1 MATYGTQNICIVGG
15 GSSGWMVASTLIKY
29 FPERNITLIESP
41 KIPNVGVG
49 ESTTSMMRTFIN
61 SHLGI
66 PDTEFLPEVDGV
78 YKQTVRF
85 EDFKEVGDG
94 GWHYPF
100 GSPYFRF
107 EGTRWETWSIKKHYY
122 PETPVQDF
130 ARTFVPQV
138 TLAEQNK
145 ISENKHGQFDN
156 FRFNQDLGYHL
167 NANKFWKFLKEKYAM
182 PRGVKHISAEVL
194 KVNVNDKGVE
204 SLELDNGQTFTADL
218 YIDCSGFKSILLGEA
233 MKEEFV
239 DISYWLPN
247 NKAWATPTPYKEE
260 YKYEQMRPYTNC
272 TALKNGWAWHTPVWS
287 RIGNGYSYSD
297 KYTTD
302 EEALEE
308 FKQYL
313 MSDKVPGHYTKE
325 EVDSFPYFNVPYKAG
340 YYKRNFV
347 KNVFAIGLSGGFLEP
362 LEGTGL
368 LFVSTPILELCKH
381 LKRPK
386 ITQYSIDLLNH
397 LMFYIFEGWKDFL
410 TSFYHLSMRDD
421 SQYWDEIT
429 SKSYYLGNF
438 KHEKDWAG
446 NWQNFYEAIG
456 RDETSSILPD
466 TAGFIYVSHGMEGSF
481 DLDQTIVDRTYHV
494 DATDFAV
501 IKDAIKEGQEADQ
514 ARWLLA
520 AKEEL
525 HVYDYLNKY
534 IYKEDNK

>member
-15 GSSGWMVASTLIKY
+15 GSSGWMAAAALIRY
-29 FPERNITLIESP
+29 YPERNITLIESP
-41 KIPNVGVG
+41 KLPNIGVG

-66 PDTEFLPEVDGV
+66 PDTEFLPEVDGI
-78 YKQTVRF
+78 YKQSVRF

-107 EGTRWETWSIKKHYY
+107 EGTRWETWSIKKHFW
-122 PETPVQDF
+122 PETPVTDF
-130 ARTFVPQV
+130 ARTFCPQI
-138 TLAEQNK
+138 TLAEKYK
-145 ISENKHGQFDN
+145 ISENQHNQFDN
-156 FRFNQDLGYHL
+156 FRFHQDMGYHL
-167 NANKFWKFLKEKYAM
+167 NANKFWVYLKEKYAI

-218 YIDCSGFKSILLGEA
+218 YIDCSGFKSILLGQA
-233 MKEEFV
+233 LGEEFV

-260 YKYEQMRPYTNC
+260 YKYEQMRPFTNC
-272 TALKNGWAWHTPVWS
+272 TALKHGWAWHTPVWS
-287 RIGNGYSYSD
+287 RIGNGYSFSD

-313 MSDKVPGHYTKE
+313 MSDKVPGHYTRE
-325 EVDSFPYFNVPYKAG
+325 EVDNFPYFLVPYKAG
-340 YYKRNFV
+340 YYKRQFV
-347 KNVFAIGLSGGFLEP
+347 KNVFAIGLSAGFLEP

-368 LFVSTPILELCKH
+368 LFVQTPILELIKYI
-381 LKRPK
+381 KRPK
-386 ITQYSIDLLNH
+386 ITQYTIDLLNH

-421 SQYWDEIT
+421 SPYWDEIT
-429 SKSYYLGNF
+429 SKQYFLGNT
-438 KHEKDWAG
+438 KYEKDWAG
-446 NWQNFYEAIG
+446 NWQNFYEAVG

-481 DLDQTIVDRTYHV
+481 DLDQSVVDRTWWV
-494 DATDFAV
+494 DGTDFSV
-501 IKDAIKEGQEADQ
+501 IKDVIKEGQEADQ
-514 ARWLLA
+514 ARWALA
-520 AKEEL
+520 AEQEL
-525 HVYDYLNKY
+525 HVYDYLKKY
-534 IYKEDNK
+534 FFKEKSE

>member
-1 MATYGTQNICIVGG
+1 MNNNTENICIVGG
-15 GSSGWMVASTLIKY
+15 GSSGWMVAATLIKY
-29 FPERNITLIESP
+29 HPNKSITLIESP

-66 PDTEFLPEVDGV
+66 PDTEFLPEVDGI
-78 YKQTVRF
+78 YKQSVRF
-85 EDFKEVGDG
+85 EDFKQVGDG

-100 GSPYFRF
+100 GSPHFRF
-107 EGTRWETWSIKKHYY
+107 DGTRWETWSIKKHFF
-122 PETPVQDF
+122 PETPIQDF
-130 ARTFVPQV
+130 ARTFVPQI

-145 ISENKHGQFDN
+145 VSENKHGQFDN
-156 FRFNQDLGYHL
+156 FRFHQDMGYHL
-167 NANKFWKFLKEKYAM
+167 NANKFWKFLK
-182 PRGVKHISAEVL
+182 
-194 KVNVNDKGVE
+194 D
-204 SLELDNGQTFTADL
+204 
-218 YIDCSGFKSILLGEA
+218 IDCSGFKSILLGQA
-233 MKEEFV
+233 LKEEFV

-287 RIGNGYSYSD
+287 RVGNGYSYSD

-313 MSDKVPGHYTKE
+313 MSDKVPGNFTRE
-325 EVDSFPYFNVPYKAG
+325 EVDNFPYFKVPYKAG

-347 KNVFAIGLSGGFLEP
+347 KNVFAIGLSAGFLEP

-368 LFVSTPILELCKH
+368 LFVSTPVLELCKH
-381 LKRPK
+381 LNRPK
-386 ITQYSIDLLNH
+386 ITQYSRELLNR
-397 LMFYIFEGWKDFL
+397 LMFYIFDGWKDFL
-410 TSFYHLSMRDD
+410 SSFYHLSMRDD
-421 SQYWDEIT
+421 SPYWQEIT
-429 SKSYYLGNF
+429 SKVYYLDNF
-438 KHEKDWAG
+438 KREKDWAG
-446 NWQNFYEAIG
+446 NWQNFYEAVG

-466 TAGFIYVSHGMEGSF
+466 TAGFIYVSKGMEGSF
-481 DLDQTIVDRTYHV
+481 DLDQTVIDRMWFN
-494 DATDFAV
+494 DATDFSV
-501 IKDAIKEGQEADQ
+501 IKDVIKEGQDADQ
-514 ARWLLA
+514 QRWALA
-520 AKEEL
+520 AEKEL